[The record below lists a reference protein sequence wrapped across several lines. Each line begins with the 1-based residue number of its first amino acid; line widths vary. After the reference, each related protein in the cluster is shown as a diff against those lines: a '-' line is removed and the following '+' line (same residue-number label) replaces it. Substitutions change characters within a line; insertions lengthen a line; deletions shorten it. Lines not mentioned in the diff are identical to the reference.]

1 MMMRKVLAEGP
12 VVVASG
18 LLWLTAAAV
27 VPAPGSGAVLLL
39 LAVVGVVSAAGVGES
54 LVIRGLWR
62 ARPVSRVQ
70 WRIVLASVEHID
82 PGTRLWVVPGAAVA
96 VFPVGRR
103 GIAVS
108 EGLLTQVAS
117 GCLPHRVVTA
127 LLVGAQAQ
135 LSAGMT
141 RRDPTIRW
149 WCFPVRLVLAPARML
164 GRSGVVRLGWRVRGV
179 VFGIAI
185 VQMSAAGFAW
195 IGVAVAVLLAMTY
208 LVPVWRRAWVAEQ
221 VGLFDA
227 AVVVAGRGPDLAG
240 WLRQVAGRGA
250 RDRIV
255 ALENPRLPQRL

>member
-12 VVVASG
+12 VVVAAG
-18 LLWLTAAAV
+18 LLWLTAAAM
-27 VPAPGSGAVLLL
+27 VPPPGSGAVLLL

-62 ARPVSRVQ
+62 ARPVSPVQ

-149 WCFPVRLVLAPARML
+149 WCFPVRLVLAPAWML
-164 GRSGVVRLGWRVRGV
+164 GRSGVVRLGWRVRAV

-185 VQMSAAGFAW
+185 VQMSAAGFAG
-195 IGVAVAVLLAMTY
+195 IGVALAAVLALTY
-208 LVPVWRRAWVAEQ
+208 LGPVWRRVWVAEQ
-221 VGLFDA
+221 VCLFDGAVA
-227 AVVVAGRGPDLAG
+227 AAGRGADLAG
-240 WLRQVAGRGA
+240 WLRQVAGPGA